1 MVHTIPGNSYII
13 LRRRRWTIETAFS
26 TYKRLYGENT
36 MSRNIGRELKAKA
49 YIYNIL
55 INTQRQY
62 NKRQTKEEN
71 RQRELGHK
79 ALSIKN
85 HV

>member
-49 YIYNIL
+49 YI
-55 INTQRQY
+55 
-62 NKRQTKEEN
+62 
-71 RQRELGHK
+71 
-79 ALSIKN
+79 
-85 HV
+85 